1 MFHPKALLD
10 TQSISRLVG
19 IKSGRENALDSMWSQ
34 APTVS
39 KKQLPAL
46 VQIISFQSL
55 AEDRIATQL
64 GANHKLLQ
72 FDVRHAFSSLS

>member
-46 VQIISFQSL
+46 GSVEIQREFMMVL
-55 AEDRIATQL
+55 
-64 GANHKLLQ
+64 
-72 FDVRHAFSSLS
+72 VR